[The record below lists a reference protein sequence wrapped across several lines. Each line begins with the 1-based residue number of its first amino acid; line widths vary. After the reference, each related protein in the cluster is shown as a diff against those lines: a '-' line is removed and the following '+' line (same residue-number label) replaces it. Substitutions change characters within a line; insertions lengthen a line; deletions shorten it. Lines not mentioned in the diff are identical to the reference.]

1 MVAVIVSLAVIKLLF
16 AVIVSVAVVV
26 SVSVNGWVAV
36 VVSVV
41 VAQLLNVKKYYK
53 IQRVTSYIPC
63 PNLTVS
69 PRLSIMNPTKI
80 TEKPFQC

>member
-1 MVAVIVSLAVIKLLF
+1 MVAVVVSLAVIKLLF
-16 AVIVSVAVVV
+16 AADVSGAVVVSVSVVGSVAVVV
-26 SVSVNGWVAV
+26 SVA
-36 VVSVV
+36 

-69 PRLSIMNPTKI
+69 PRHSIMNPTKN
-80 TEKPFQC
+80 TETPFQC

>member
-41 VAQLLNVKKYYK
+41 VAQLLNVLSSKKVLQNTK
-53 IQRVTSYIPC
+53 SDILHSMPKPDGIS
-63 PNLTVS
+63 S
-69 PRLSIMNPTKI
+69 PFYHESN
-80 TEKPFQC
+80 ENN